1 MNARLRSCLPHFV
14 MLLVAVAL
22 YAAASQIEGPP
33 PSARRIGPDFWPKVV
48 IGFMAL
54 LCVYEI
60 VKRLVVGSDFAA
72 RGLIQGLQ
80 DNPAEPAAG
89 DTAPAEAEPPLR
101 LGMLLGGAAS
111 IGGYVLA
118 VSWLGFFV
126 STLAFLAAFS
136 WIGGFRR
143 PVWVLGISAGGAL
156 LMLVLFMR
164 VAYISLPLGE
174 GPFRSLSLALLKL
187 IGVS

>member
-22 YAAASQIEGPP
+22 YATAAQIDGPP
-33 PSARRIGPDFWPKVV
+33 ASARRIGPDFWPKAV
-48 IGFMAL
+48 IGFMGL
-54 LCVYEI
+54 LCLYEI
-60 VKRLVVGSDFAA
+60 VKRLVVGTDFTA
-72 RGLIQGLQ
+72 RGLTEGLQ
-80 DNPAEPAAG
+80 ANPGEAGTAAPAEP
-89 DTAPAEAEPPLR
+89 EPPLS
-101 LGMLLGGAAS
+101 LAMLLGGAAA

-126 STLAFLAAFS
+126 STLLFLAVFS
-136 WIGGFRR
+136 WVGGFRR
-143 PVWVLGISAGGAL
+143 PAWVIGIATGGAL
-156 LMLVLFMR
+156 LMVVLFMR